1 MAFLDK
7 DIEKVLYSHEVI
19 EKRCKELGEQI
30 SKDYQGKEPVVI
42 GVLRGAVPFM
52 EHLLENID
60 VKLVVD
66 YIKVS
71 SYEGTKSTGTLII
84 KQDITMDLKGRDV
97 IIVEDIVDTGL
108 TIKKLVPLLFDR
120 GATDVKVC
128 TLLHKPAREEYHNE
142 LDYVGFVCDNLF
154 VVGFGLDYND
164 YYRNLPYI
172 GVLKPEIYKD

>member
-1 MAFLDK
+1 MLEK
-7 DIEKVLYSHEVI
+7 DIDRVLYSHEVI
-19 EKRCKELGEQI
+19 EARCKELGEQI
-30 SKDYQGKEPVVI
+30 TKDYEGKEPVVI

-60 VKLVVD
+60 LKLKVD

-84 KQDITMDLKGRDV
+84 KQDIATNLQGKEV

-108 TIKKLVPLLFDR
+108 TIKKLVPLLHDR
-120 GATDVKVC
+120 GATSVRVC
-128 TLLHKPAREEYHNE
+128 TLLHKLAREEYHND
-142 LDYVGFVCDNLF
+142 LDYVGFVCDNFF
-154 VVGFGLDYND
+154 VVGFGLDYNE

-172 GVLKPEIYKD
+172 GVLKKEIYSE